1 MNMHGNWMARGLE
14 TRYRIPELK
23 ASRSTS
29 LNPVGE
35 LFVLL
40 LIIVV
45 IVGAVSHEP
54 LISAV
59 GALAFVIAIVSRV
72 WAALSLEEITIDRT
86 ISVDHAFQDDEI
98 EVTFTIENRKPL
110 PVAWLEINEY
120 VPRGLLIDGQ
130 KAVEQAYLGGAEIK
144 ASTSLGGYER
154 VKIRKKLTALARGSY
169 RLGKTRLRS
178 GDLFGLYPSE
188 ATLEHTPWTLYV
200 YPTIKAIPGFTLP
213 ARRPIGDSMSRDRL
227 WDDPSRPAGVREY
240 RPGDPIKS
248 IDWKTTARRGDMFV
262 RQFDPF
268 R

>member
-59 GALAFVIAIVSRV
+59 GVLAFVIAIVSRV

-98 EVTFTIENRKPL
+98 EDRKS
-110 PVAWLEINEY
+110 V
-120 VPRGLLIDGQ
+120 V
-130 KAVEQAYLGGAEIK
+130 
-144 ASTSLGGYER
+144 
-154 VKIRKKLTALARGSY
+154 
-169 RLGKTRLRS
+169 
-178 GDLFGLYPSE
+178 
-188 ATLEHTPWTLYV
+188 
-200 YPTIKAIPGFTLP
+200 
-213 ARRPIGDSMSRDRL
+213 
-227 WDDPSRPAGVREY
+227 
-240 RPGDPIKS
+240 
-248 IDWKTTARRGDMFV
+248 
-262 RQFDPF
+262 
-268 R
+268 